1 MLAGKAGGL
10 PATSPS
16 RTAIAKGR
24 TPRCS
29 GELAYHVLEIMTG
42 ILAGSETGGFV
53 EIASRPPIPDILPE
67 TYPEH

>member
-1 MLAGKAGGL
+1 MAPAEAMLPREELIEMAD
-10 PATSPS
+10 
-16 RTAIAKGR
+16 AIAKGR

-53 EIASRPPIPDILPE
+53 EIASRPPIPPRAR
-67 TYPEH
+67 